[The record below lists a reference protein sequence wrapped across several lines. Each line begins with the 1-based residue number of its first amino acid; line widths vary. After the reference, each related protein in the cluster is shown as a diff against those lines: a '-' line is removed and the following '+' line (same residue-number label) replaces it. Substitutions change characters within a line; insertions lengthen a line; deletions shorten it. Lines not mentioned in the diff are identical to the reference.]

1 MLSGNCSVNA
11 EIITFNA
18 PIKQKQRLRPPS
30 ISAFVHTQQEL
41 DQSAV
46 GKRKTEVCSLQS
58 TVFSLKPLAQ
68 PRSPPENTSVE
79 RLMTRLYFISHSV
92 ESGIRTPVF
101 GTAVCVYTIFWPFV
115 FPLLTA
121 FISLFMAFVL
131 CFLFFVF
138 CIHLE
143 LPFAV
148 ASQ

>member
-58 TVFSLKPLAQ
+58 TVFSLKAENRKQRKVGDQPATTRHLGLGQQSTGGPNVRLNEIVCGLSMQRPSLHTEKNEGSSFLA
-68 PRSPPENTSVE
+68 
-79 RLMTRLYFISHSV
+79 LKYH
-92 ESGIRTPVF
+92 
-101 GTAVCVYTIFWPFV
+101 
-115 FPLLTA
+115 
-121 FISLFMAFVL
+121 
-131 CFLFFVF
+131 
-138 CIHLE
+138 
-143 LPFAV
+143 
-148 ASQ
+148 

>member
-1 MLSGNCSVNA
+1 M
-11 EIITFNA
+11 
-18 PIKQKQRLRPPS
+18 R
-30 ISAFVHTQQEL
+30 
-41 DQSAV
+41 
-46 GKRKTEVCSLQS
+46 KRKPGKVQSPGFQLNPNSLLVTS
-58 TVFSLKPLAQ
+58 FLEPLAQ

-92 ESGIRTPVF
+92 ESGIRTSVF

-138 CIHLE
+138 FVFTWNCRSPLLRNE
-143 LPFAV
+143 LLQLSALFV
-148 ASQ
+148 AF